1 MVVLALSSAGEA
13 HPKLQELEW
22 KQYTSPSAS
31 SSIMSALRATRAA
44 RVARS
49 AFAKTPMQRRGYADA
64 VSDKIKLSL
73 VLPHQTIYKSQD
85 VVQVNVPAES
95 GEMGILAQHVPSIE
109 QLKPGLIEVIEEA
122 GGSKQFFLSGGFAV
136 VQPDSVLSI
145 NAVEAYPLEDFSSEA
160 VASQIAEAQK
170 VAGGSG
176 SEQDIAEAKIEL
188 EAFQEIQTVE
198 DLAPRFPQPPR
209 SLHQNRETST
219 PVAYGRQ
226 AESHSGTP
234 SSQASRDGTDSARLP
249 PGAFDAKPSAF
260 MEERRDHRP
269 PLHASALRPST
280 SLAPRPRDHQDLHVA
295 PTRAKPIRRH
305 RSSENMSDASVQL
318 SALRARLRP
327 HGEKKLLAQDLS
339 TDKDGRSTDK
349 RGPDHLENM
358 IDYVKSSIEHQAAH
372 DASEADSV
380 LHTGGNMPESSVVRR
395 WKSARGVRPS
405 VDTSVV
411 TAARHPPEQHQAI
424 STDHWY
430 SEKPQRQTAASSPPA
445 AALNS
450 LSPVRIKAAIFE
462 SMDQDR
468 GTHSPPEA
476 PSHQHIFV
484 KKTCKSGSE
493 HELPTGGDEE
503 LYPVDPRPSARH
515 TRQESSNSTKTAS
528 FDTARQ
534 FIEQEHYERP
544 KEVPAV
550 FDTTVKPAQDAL
562 PRWRAFSKASSVTPQ
577 ATEDSVMAVPERDSH
592 YPSSRT
598 SLVQSRIQ
606 GLLASSHQS
615 REHDQ
620 SLKLRPTVL
629 PPRDRELE
637 IGEKTPLSQASEQD
651 RIAFLQSSVEEQLQ
665 SVNKLA
671 AEIESAAA
679 AKASSQSSLNEK
691 EVFNRARYARG
702 REAPSQPSPMISGS
716 PDKYSP
722 PKAEPSTPRRGR
734 PMLASLPARGSN
746 YTVEQAFLVSPA
758 RSRSRSRASGS
769 RMLLEVELRNSPG
782 SEVRD
787 PGERI
792 MFIRADVN
800 DIEEEDET

>member
-1 MVVLALSSAGEA
+1 
-13 HPKLQELEW
+13 
-22 KQYTSPSAS
+22 
-31 SSIMSALRATRAA
+31 MSALRATRAA

-49 AFAKTPMQRRGYADA
+49 AFAKAPMQRRGYADA

-109 QLKPGLIEVIEEA
+109 QLKPGLIEIIEEA

-188 EAFQEIQTVE
+188 EVLESLQAALKHRGSVAARVQAFQEIQTVE

-209 SLHQNRETST
+209 SIQQHRGAGASA
-219 PVAYGRQ
+219 AYGRQ
-226 AESHSGTP
+226 PDSHSGTP
-234 SSQASRDGTDSARLP
+234 SSQASQDGTDSDRLP
-249 PGAFDAKPSAF
+249 PGAFEPKPHAF
-260 MEERRDHRP
+260 MEEYSDYRP
-269 PLHASALRPST
+269 PLHTPALRPST
-280 SLAPRPRDHQDLHVA
+280 SLAPRSRDHQEDIHIA
-295 PTRAKPIRRH
+295 PTRTKAIRRH
-305 RSSENMSDASVQL
+305 ESSENMSDATLQL

-327 HGEKKLLAQDLS
+327 HGEKKPLAQDVR
-339 TDKDGRSTDK
+339 TDNHAPELDNT
-349 RGPDHLENM
+349 

-372 DASEADSV
+372 DSAEVDSV
-380 LHTGGNMPESSVVRR
+380 VQAGGNMPESSIVRR
-395 WKSARGVRPS
+395 WKSARGVRQPL
-405 VDTSVV
+405 DTLVV
-411 TAARHPPEQHQAI
+411 TAARHHPERHQVI

-430 SEKPQRQTAASSPPA
+430 AEKPQRLPAASSPPP
-445 AALNS
+445 AALHS

-468 GTHSPPEA
+468 GTLSPPEA
-476 PSHQHIFV
+476 PPHQHIFV

-493 HELPTGGDEE
+493 HEIPTVGEIE
-503 LYPVDPRPSARH
+503 LYSAGPRPPVRH
-515 TRQESSNSTKTAS
+515 HRKESSSSTKTES

-534 FIEQEHYERP
+534 SAEQEHYEGP
-544 KEVPAV
+544 KEDRGVV
-550 FDTTVKPAQDAL
+550 DTTIKPVQDTL
-562 PRWRAFSKASSVTPQ
+562 PRWRTVSKASSVTPQ
-577 ATEDSVMAVPERDSH
+577 ATEDSVMVVPERDAK
-592 YPSSRT
+592 YPSSRP

-629 PPRDRELE
+629 PTRDRELE
-637 IGEKTPLSQASEQD
+637 IGQRTPMSQTSEQD
-651 RIAFLQSSVEEQLQ
+651 RIAFLQSTVEEQLQ

-671 AEIESAAA
+671 AEIDGSAP
-679 AKASSQSSLNEK
+679 AKASSTSSMNEK
-691 EVFNRARYARG
+691 EVFNRVGYARG
-702 REAPSQPSPMISGS
+702 REAPSQPTPMGLGS
-716 PDKYSP
+716 PHSCSP

-734 PMLASLPARGSN
+734 TMLASLPARGSN
-746 YTVEQAFLVSPA
+746 YTVEQAFVVSPA

-769 RMLLEVELRNSPG
+769 RMVFEVELRNSPG

-787 PGERI
+787 PGDRI

-800 DIEEEDET
+800 DIAEEDET